1 MSLICSACS
10 KDMSKKGFFL
20 SPQDLPHKTF
30 PDFCGACGY
39 QKEGQIKA
47 IQRKERSEA
56 EAVER
61 EREERKRL
69 EIQSKKLR
77 ITEALERV
85 DNILVVSIE
94 HIPSEMEVIG
104 LVRGSSARAKNAISD
119 FGAGLKNIVGGEV
132 VAYTQL
138 IADAREQALQRLKE
152 DAAQLEADMIVGVRF
167 TSTTIDTGISEI
179 LAYGTALKRLDD
191 E

>member
-10 KDMSKKGFFL
+10 KDISKKGFFS
-20 SPQDLPHKTF
+20 SPADLPHGTF
-30 PDFCGACGY
+30 PELCGDCGDE
-39 QKEGQIKA
+39 KEGQIKA
-47 IQRKERSEA
+47 EEKATRSEA
-56 EAVER
+56 EALER
-61 EREERKRL
+61 EQKEKKRL
-69 EIQSKKLR
+69 EIQAEKLR
-77 ITEALERV
+77 ITEALSRV
-85 DNILVVSIE
+85 DTMLTVSIE
-94 HIPSEMEVIG
+94 HVPSNMEAIG
-104 LVRGSSARAKNAISD
+104 LVRGSTARAKNAISD

-152 DAAQLEADMIVGVRF
+152 DAAKLEADMIVGVRF

-179 LAYGTALKRLDD
+179 LAYGTALKRIVD

>member
-1 MSLICSACS
+1 MSKTCSACS
-10 KDMSKKGFFL
+10 KDVSKKGFFS
-20 SPQDLPHKTF
+20 SPSDLPHHTY
-30 PDFCGACGY
+30 PELCGDCGDH
-39 QKEGQIKA
+39 KEDQIKA
-47 IQRKERSEA
+47 EKRAARSEA

-61 EREERKRL
+61 EQKERKRL
-69 EIQSKKLR
+69 EIQAEKLR
-77 ITEALERV
+77 ITEALKRA
-85 DNILVVSIE
+85 DNILVMSIE

-104 LVRGSSARAKNAISD
+104 LVRGSTARAKNAISD

-152 DAAQLEADMIVGVRF
+152 DAAKLEADMVVGVRF

-179 LAYGTALKRLDD
+179 LAYGTALKCIVD

>member
-1 MSLICSACS
+1 MSLGITHCRKCN
-10 KDMSKKGFFL
+10 KEFKGGIFA
-20 SPQDLPHKTF
+20 QQEDKRDVTYEDLCYE
-30 PDFCGACGY
+30 CGVRVRQEYGHNPVVDQATK
-39 QKEGQIKA
+39 QKEIETKA
-47 IQRKERSEA
+47 RSI
-56 EAVER
+56 V
-61 EREERKRL
+61 
-69 EIQSKKLR
+69 I
-77 ITEALERV
+77 
-85 DNILVVSIE
+85 VSIE

-104 LVRGSSARAKNAISD
+104 LVRGSTARAKNAISD

-152 DAAQLEADMIVGVRF
+152 DAAKLEADMVVGVRF

-179 LAYGTALKRLDD
+179 LAYGTALKRVND

>member
-1 MSLICSACS
+1 MSTTCANCS

-30 PDFCGACGY
+30 PDICGACGY
-39 QKEGQIKA
+39 QNKDLIKA
-47 IQRKERSEA
+47 AQRKERSEA
-56 EAVER
+56 EAVKR
-61 EREERKRL
+61 EQEERKRL

-85 DNILVVSIE
+85 DNILVMSIE
-94 HIPSEMEVIG
+94 HVPSNMEAIG
-104 LVRGSSARAKNAISD
+104 LVRGSTARAKNAISD
-119 FGAGLKNIVGGEV
+119 FGAGLKNLVGGEV

-152 DAAQLEADMIVGVRF
+152 DAAKLEADMIVGVRF
-167 TSTTIDTGISEI
+167 TSTTVDTGISEI
-179 LAYGTALKRLDD
+179 LAYGTALKRIVD

>member
-1 MSLICSACS
+1 LWES
-10 KDMSKKGFFL
+10 KGN
-20 SPQDLPHKTF
+20 
-30 PDFCGACGY
+30 
-39 QKEGQIKA
+39 QIKA

-61 EREERKRL
+61 EHEKRKRR
-69 EIQSKKLR
+69 EIQEEKLR
-77 ITEALERV
+77 ITEALKRV
-85 DNILVVSIE
+85 DTMLTVSIE
-94 HIPSEMEVIG
+94 HVPSDMKVIG
-104 LVRGSSARAKNAISD
+104 LVRGSTARAKNAISD

-152 DAAQLEADMIVGVRF
+152 DAAKLEADMIVGVRF
-167 TSTTIDTGISEI
+167 TSTTIDTGVSEI
-179 LAYGTALKRLDD
+179 LAYGTALKRIDD